1 MKIFQNALKTIKKSV
16 QLSFKR
22 LARQDRKLY
31 LKQKLIERMDV
42 ADNEFQ
48 ELIRKMTNT
57 VKTAGN

>member
-1 MKIFQNALKTIKKSV
+1 M
-16 QLSFKR
+16 
-22 LARQDRKLY
+22 
-31 LKQKLIERMDV
+31 QKLIERMDV